1 MKAIFWCIRNKN
13 SYQEFGESIF
23 VFNNEI
29 VNYKNIIIKIIDIV
43 FNYNSLYLLCMQF
56 FFIFIIIAAITNI
69 KLCWYWNYSKSVER
83 EIIIINDIK
92 LIIDFIYYMKV
103 VNLIFKLKY
112 AVFRRNRYIIA
123 LDLKGFNPQSFK
135 IWVITIDGV

>member
-1 MKAIFWCIRNKN
+1 MYKKQKFISRI
-13 SYQEFGESIF
+13 GESIF

-69 KLCWYWNYSKSVER
+69 KLC
-83 EIIIINDIK
+83 
-92 LIIDFIYYMKV
+92 
-103 VNLIFKLKY
+103 
-112 AVFRRNRYIIA
+112 
-123 LDLKGFNPQSFK
+123 
-135 IWVITIDGV
+135 